1 MKITVVNRHRSDIM
15 GGSEVQCDFIAS
27 ELVQRGHDV
36 TYVAVKG
43 KKKYYDVSYKVLP
56 CKSEGSEI
64 LESIVK
70 SRPDLVYWRYHKNFI
85 YDIFKKLDELKIKI
99 IFAVSSEYDTHR
111 FLYNKK
117 QSLYINF
124 RKWLRNINQFRGIRY
139 VDAVVVN
146 NESHLNRL
154 PVKRQQFIPNGM
166 TDEYVSFKWKRPY
179 CIWIANIKSIKRPE
193 LYIDLANQI
202 KDVDFL
208 MVGAIQE
215 QKYNWVEDDENLPDN
230 LHYLGPKSLTEVNGM
245 IRESLFHIHTC
256 MAEGFPNVFIQ
267 AWIFGKAS
275 VSYGFDPSGYIE
287 KENLGMCSN
296 ENSEQFYNDVK
307 EMIQNEELRDKKGAN
322 AQLFANKM
330 FRIETSVG
338 YLVELADELLKTY

>member
-1 MKITVVNRHRSDIM
+1 MKITIINRHRFDIL
-15 GGSEVQCDFIAS
+15 GGSEAQCDFIS
-27 ELVQRGHDV
+27 TELTRMGHDV
-36 TYVAVKG
+36 TYVAIKG
-43 KKKYYDVSYKVLP
+43 KEKTYDTSYTVVPSKHN
-56 CKSEGSEI
+56 GSEI
-64 LESIVK
+64 LEKIIQSQ
-70 SRPDLVYWRYHKNFI
+70 PDVVYWRYHKNFI
-85 YDIFKKLDELKIKI
+85 YDVFKELRQLNIKI

-117 QSLYINF
+117 QSLYTNF
-124 RKWLRNINQFRGIRY
+124 RKLLRNISQFRGIRF

-193 LYIDLANQI
+193 LYIDLAKQI

-215 QKYNWVEDDENLPDN
+215 QKYNWVEDDENMPDN

-275 VSYGFDPSGYIE
+275 VSYGFDPSEYIRT
-287 KENLGMCSN
+287 NDLGLCSN
-296 ENSEQFYNDVK
+296 EKSEQFYNDVN
-307 EMIQNEELRDKKGAN
+307 EMIQNEKLRHKKGAN

-330 FRIETSVG
+330 FKIETSVE
-338 YLVELADELLKTY
+338 YLEELARELMNK